1 MHMKPMKTEYFTV
14 LENSIN
20 RHREATG
27 VAPTIMELVKAT
39 GIPQATISRYLRY
52 MHTHGMIEYSGHRR
66 IKTRAE
72 AKMKEETVNAPLLG
86 TIACGAPLLAEENI
100 EEYIRL
106 PEALVGKGDFFI
118 LRANGQSMIN
128 AGINDG
134 ELVVIRQQDAAEPGQ
149 IIVALVDDD
158 TATLKRYYPRRNSRV
173 ELVPENDNFK
183 VQTIDLSV
191 QHLSIQGVAVKVI
204 KNLE

>member
-1 MHMKPMKTEYFTV
+1 MKPLKTEYFTT
-14 LENSIN
+14 LEDAIN
-20 RHREATG
+20 QHREATG
-27 VAPTIMELVKAT
+27 VAPTILELVAAT

-52 MHTHGMIEYSGHRR
+52 MHTHGMIEYAGHRR

-72 AKMKEETVNAPLLG
+72 AKMKEETISMPVIG
-86 TIACGAPLLAEENI
+86 RIACGAPLLAEENI
-100 EEYIRL
+100 EEYVRL
-106 PEALVGKGDFFI
+106 PETLVGKGNFFI
-118 LRANGQSMIN
+118 LRANGRSMIN

-134 ELVVIRQQDAAEPGQ
+134 DLVVIRQQESAEPGQ

-173 ELVPENDNFK
+173 ELVPENDEFK

-204 KNLE
+204 KNIE